1 MLHKEACVACRGD
14 ESSMSR
20 QDATSLLAELPGWEL
35 VEEGAGLA
43 LRRSFEFS
51 NFVSAQ
57 SFANRVGGIAE
68 ELDHHPRIVL
78 EWGRVEVVWWTHK
91 INGLH
96 RNDFIAAAKTSE
108 LFESEL

>member
-14 ESSMSR
+14 EPSMSR

-35 VEEGAGLA
+35 VEEGVRIA
-43 LRRSFEFS
+43 LKRSFGFS

-57 SFANRVGGIAE
+57 SFANRVGGMAE

>member
-35 VEEGAGLA
+35 VEEGVSIA
-43 LRRSFEFS
+43 LKRSFGFS

-57 SFANRVGGIAE
+57 SFANRVGGMAE